1 MENLHDQRQE
11 EENNTAGEITE
22 QAGSTVQYSTKAAVT
37 HKNKEIQKQKE
48 RQLQQKRRYR
58 SHQRTYHAQR
68 KKEEELKV
76 AARIGQA
83 LSDTAKKLVQA
94 VRTGKNGFMILAVLL
109 LFLLFLSAGFSSCMA
124 VFTDTVSTM
133 MFASWLSD
141 PVQIDAAELLLTE
154 MEVDLQMEI
163 DRIEDE
169 YPDYDEYRYNLDEIG
184 HDPFELI
191 HYLSAIYTEFS
202 YGEAA
207 AAVEQLFAEM
217 YELTTKEV
225 IEQRTRTEIQE
236 VEDPETGEVT
246 EQEVEVT
253 YDYYILEVRLDSHEL
268 SGGIAGRMDAE
279 QQELYSAYQESH
291 GGLQQL
297 ASPLNLDWYSLV
309 SSYYGYR
316 YDSES
321 KQRQLHRGLDIAAME
336 GETVYAGQD
345 GIVTM
350 AGYHDDYGNYVVI
363 EDTDGLV
370 SKYAHLSNLSV
381 SAGQTVEKGD
391 QIGVT
396 GGTGSSTGSHLHI
409 ELLYEGEY
417 YNPLFYF
424 DIGSGSLYGDA
435 GGSNPSGGNV
445 QVQPPESYSDE
456 TIQRLMT
463 EADRYMGMP
472 YTFGG
477 TPPYSFDCSAYVCWV
492 YSNSGAYDLP
502 RTTAQGIYDQ
512 CAQVSPDE
520 ARAGDLIFFTGT
532 YNAGRPVTHVGIY
545 CGNGVMAHC
554 GDPIQYTSIHTAYWQ
569 SHFYGYGRLLY

>member
-48 RQLQQKRRYR
+48 RQLQQKRRSR
-58 SHQRTYHAQR
+58 SHQRAYHAQC

-76 AARIGQA
+76 TARIGQA
-83 LSDTAKKLVQA
+83 LSDSAKKLARA
-94 VRTGKNGFMILAVLL
+94 VWSAKNGIMILAVLL

-141 PVQIDAAELLLTE
+141 PVQIDAAELLFTE

-163 DRIEDE
+163 DRIEEE

-207 AAVEQLFAEM
+207 AAVEQLFSEM

-268 SGGIAGRMDAE
+268 SGVIAGRMDAE
-279 QQELYSAYQESH
+279 QQELYSAYRESH

-297 ASPLNLDWYSLV
+297 ASPLDLDWYSLV
-309 SSYYGYR
+309 NSYYGYR
-316 YDSES
+316 YDLES
-321 KQRQLHRGLDIAAME
+321 KQRQLHRGLDIAAMA
-336 GETVYAGQD
+336 GATVYAGQD
-345 GIVTM
+345 GIVTT

-363 EDTDGLV
+363 EDADGLV
-370 SKYAHLSNLSV
+370 SKYAHLSSLSV
-381 SAGQTVEKGD
+381 SAGQAVEKGD
-391 QIGVT
+391 QVGVT

-435 GGSNPSGGNV
+435 GGSSPSGGNV
-445 QVQPPESYSDE
+445 QVQPSESYSDE
-456 TIQRLMT
+456 TIQRLMA

-492 YSNSGAYDLP
+492 YSNSGVYDLP

-520 ARAGDLIFFTGT
+520 AQAGDLIFFTGT

-569 SHFYGYGRLLY
+569 SHFYGYGRLIE

>member
-22 QAGSTVQYSTKAAVT
+22 QAGSTVRYSTKAAVT
-37 HKNKEIQKQKE
+37 HKNKEIQKQKV

-68 KKEEELKV
+68 KKEEESKV
-76 AARIGQA
+76 TARIGQA
-83 LSDTAKKLVQA
+83 LSDSAKKFARA
-94 VRTGKNGFMILAVLL
+94 VWAGKNGILILAVLL

-133 MFASWLSD
+133 MFASWLSE
-141 PVQIDAAELLLTE
+141 PAQIDAAELLFTE

-163 DRIEDE
+163 DRIEEE

-207 AAVEQLFAEM
+207 AAVEQLFSEM

-225 IEQRTRTEIQE
+225 VEQRTRTEIQE
-236 VEDPETGEVT
+236 VEDLETGEVT
-246 EQEVEVT
+246 EQEVEIT

-268 SGGIAGRMDAE
+268 SGVIAGRMDAE

-297 ASPLNLDWYSLV
+297 ASPLDLDWYSLV
-309 SSYYGYR
+309 NSYYGYR

-321 KQRQLHRGLDIAAME
+321 KQRQLHRGLDIAAMA
-336 GETVYAGQD
+336 GATVYAGQD
-345 GIVTM
+345 GIVTT

-363 EDTDGLV
+363 EDADGLV
-370 SKYAHLSNLSV
+370 SKYAHLSSLSV
-381 SAGQTVEKGD
+381 SAGQAVEKGN

-396 GGTGSSTGSHLHI
+396 GGTASSTGSHLHI

-445 QVQPPESYSDE
+445 QVQPPENYSDE
-456 TIQRLMT
+456 TVRKLMA

-492 YSNSGAYDLP
+492 YSNSGVYDLP

-532 YNAGRPVTHVGIY
+532 YNAGRLVTHVGIY

-554 GDPIQYTSIHTAYWQ
+554 GDPIQYTSVHTAYWQ
-569 SHFYGYGRLLY
+569 SHFYGYGRLIE